1 MVAVFIHVSFHH
13 LHPILEQVLTI
24 QLTHVSFDVDS
35 TRKFVFGSWRSS
47 TAWKTNIAGEDGAAN
62 EVVVFNSGGSDWV
75 NPNVG
80 SKMTYSPSR
89 CLSVIT
95 GNFAIYFGVLL
106 KAIPLMV
113 GTIGTPSVA
122 SSRLY
127 PWFHP
132 SVIAVTCQRPSPAIC
147 GIFPMVL
154 PPDGKLDAA
163 QKEDKP

>member
-1 MVAVFIHVSFHH
+1 
-13 LHPILEQVLTI
+13 
-24 QLTHVSFDVDS
+24 
-35 TRKFVFGSWRSS
+35 
-47 TAWKTNIAGEDGAAN
+47 
-62 EVVVFNSGGSDWV
+62 
-75 NPNVG
+75 
-80 SKMTYSPSR
+80 
-89 CLSVIT
+89 
-95 GNFAIYFGVLL
+95 
-106 KAIPLMV
+106 MV